1 MTAFDAVGLA
11 GSALILGTY
20 ALTVAG
26 RADARGWRALLG
38 NFAGASAILVS
49 LSHDWN
55 LSAAVVEGAW
65 AAIALVG
72 LVRIALRQGR

>member
-1 MTAFDAVGLA
+1 VNAFDVVGLV

-26 RADARGWRALLG
+26 RADARGVRALAG
-38 NFAGASAILVS
+38 NFVGASAILVS
-49 LSHDWN
+49 LSHDFN

-72 LVRIALRQGR
+72 LARVLVR